1 MRQRYLSGLADL
13 VCRWPLAFLLA
24 GVLLAGVS
32 TVYTVH
38 RLEFKTSQNDL
49 IGRDSEYWRLYS
61 EYARE
66 FHAEEDYILVVES
79 DQPTRNRAVVDALAT
94 SLLSP
99 TNNPAPGDAMGA
111 QLFARDDLYYRVN
124 LDKLK
129 PWFLYYLS
137 IDDLK
142 QILGSLKDF
151 KQLVAILEHRPKLD
165 TFFDSMNRMLWEMDR
180 APEAQRRQMEAF
192 LPTVTAIVGQMVTVK
207 TNNEAGGLLSPWASA
222 FFSTDMVSQAEE
234 QMQWQ
239 GYQTFRKGQMF
250 LLLVHPRVESGTA
263 GGLHGATCPK
273 LRSVM
278 AQEG

>member
-1 MRQRYLSGLADL
+1 MRRRSLTALANA
-13 VCRWPLAFLLA
+13 VCRWPWLILLIGIALAA
-24 GVLLAGVS
+24 VS
-32 TVYTVH
+32 GVYTARH
-38 RLEFKTSQNDL
+38 LEFKTSRNDL

-79 DQPTRNRAVVDALAT
+79 GQPARNRAVIDALAT

-99 TNNPAPGDAMGA
+99 TNNPATGDATGA

-142 QILGSLKDF
+142 QIQSSIKDF

-165 TFFDSMNRMLWEMDR
+165 TFFDSMNRMFGKWIGPR
-180 APEAQRRQMEAF
+180 KRSGGKWRR
-192 LPTVTAIVGQMVTVK
+192 
-207 TNNEAGGLLSPWASA
+207 SC
-222 FFSTDMVSQAEE
+222 
-234 QMQWQ
+234 
-239 GYQTFRKGQMF
+239 R
-250 LLLVHPRVESGTA
+250 R
-263 GGLHGATCPK
+263 
-273 LRSVM
+273 
-278 AQEG
+278 